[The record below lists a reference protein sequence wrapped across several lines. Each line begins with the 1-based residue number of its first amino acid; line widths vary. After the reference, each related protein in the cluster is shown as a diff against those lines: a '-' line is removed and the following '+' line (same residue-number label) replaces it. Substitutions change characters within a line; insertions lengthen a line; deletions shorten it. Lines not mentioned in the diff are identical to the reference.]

1 MVAGGAQDLGFAVER
16 LGQIV
21 AFNAL
26 HERRDVTTMVEEV
39 GLELVGQAADLHL
52 VGAGFGGQV
61 VHGLAF
67 GDGGFGQGDA
77 VLGGQLAGHA
87 QLVLFGGHLG
97 GGHVADAAPLVVTL
111 GSDDLVAAGA
121 FAAFLVL
128 LFVAAHTALGRDAIL
143 ARGNLGGVHGALKV
157 DEVALGFA
165 FHGMTGATGHHVA
178 RVMTGR
184 AIVDLVDVSLM
195 VECHRRHA
203 GALGIGLF
211 ADRKE
216 NRGIRHFRVGFFQTH
231 RHSAVGFGK
240 HQTGHAGQGNHRRQK
255 QCFTVPHVLVL
266 LKQTFPH
273 SPAAW
278 SRGRPPALM
287 SQTHQ

>member
-1 MVAGGAQDLGFAVER
+1 MA
-16 LGQIV
+16 
-21 AFNAL
+21 
-26 HERRDVTTMVEEV
+26 
-39 GLELVGQAADLHL
+39 
-52 VGAGFGGQV
+52 
-61 VHGLAF
+61 
-67 GDGGFGQGDA
+67 
-77 VLGGQLAGHA
+77 HA
-87 QLVLFGGHLG
+87 TPPG
-97 GGHVADAAPLVVTL
+97 VTL
-111 GSDDLVAAGA
+111 GGDDLVAAGA

-128 LFVAAHTALGRDAIL
+128 FFVTAHTALGRDAIL
-143 ARGNLGGVHGALKV
+143 ARGDLGGVHGALKG
-157 DEVALGFA
+157 DEIALGLA
-165 FHGMTGATGHHVA
+165 FHGMTGAAGHHIA
-178 RVMTGR
+178 RVMAGR
-184 AIVDLVDVSLM
+184 AVVDFVDVGLM

-216 NRGIRHFRVGFFQTH
+216 NRGIRHFRVGFFQAH

-273 SPAAW
+273 SPAAQG
-278 SRGRPPALM
+278 RGRPPALM